1 MNAARRTQSGR
12 HRFGLAVVLLVTT
25 FLVGCAGSGPYP
37 VEGSL
42 VWEDGTPAK
51 ELALSSV
58 VFDLPEK
65 QTSAR
70 GVVQPD
76 GSFRLT
82 TNKPDDGALAGDYKV
97 MVVEA
102 GRKHLGGGD
111 GSLLAPGF
119 LDSRY
124 ADPRTTDL
132 TATVVPGKNIVKL
145 TVRRAKRG

>member
-1 MNAARRTQSGR
+1 MDAVRLSGR
-12 HRFGLAVVLLVTT
+12 GYQWLGFAAALGLTALLG
-25 FLVGCAGSGPYP
+25 GCAGGGPYP
-37 VEGSL
+37 VEGT
-42 VWEDGTPAK
+42 VFWEDGTPAK

-58 VFDLPEK
+58 IFDLPEK

-70 GVVQPD
+70 GVVQAD

-82 TNKPDDGALAGDYKV
+82 TNKPNDGALAGDYKV

-102 GRKHLGGGD
+102 GRKALGGPD
-111 GSLLAPGF
+111 ASLLAPGF

-132 TATVVPGKNIVKL
+132 TASVVPGKNVIALK
-145 TVRRAKRG
+145 VRRAKRG

>member
-1 MNAARRTQSGR
+1 MDSIGPASARACGAPAPHSFPRRLRGRRTVSGGG
-12 HRFGLAVVLLVTT
+12 HGGL
-25 FLVGCAGSGPYP
+25 
-37 VEGSL
+37 
-42 VWEDGTPAK
+42 EDDTPAK

-70 GVVQPD
+70 GIVQPD
-76 GSFRLT
+76 GTFRLT
-82 TNKPDDGALAGDYKV
+82 TDKPNDGALAGAYKV

-102 GRKHLGGGD
+102 GRKPLGGGD
-111 GSLLAPGF
+111 GTLLAPGV

-132 TATVVPGKNIVKL
+132 TATVVPGKNVIKL
-145 TVRRAKRG
+145 TVRRAKRA